1 MKQRRGTAKRHLPEY
16 GFDYGIGITSAAIG
30 SVEFNQN
37 LIDAEVVAVAYGIG
51 YSEKLG
57 VDVPA
62 ITLVGKNEEPLR
74 KAFEEFSDW
83 AESTDSDAIELT
95 VVFMKDG
102 GYRLCIN
109 PEINALYK
117 RTLQYDTVVNPMA
130 FQVTWIKVINTTSQP
145 FIELR
150 EHLSAGIIR
159 PFLLTAS
166 RYTGILQNDS
176 QPIPELFDPI
186 LHRQELLKFD
196 IRFVDEG
203 SSNDLHWQRIALA
216 SKHIERKPR
225 VEDRTI
231 PKSIVWYRRKES
243 LKRLFPVTLWRS
255 KSSERAKELRLTAE
269 KRGLREWQIDQAI
282 CNLVLSQQ
290 IAEGNL
296 YFQGCSK
303 NNWPNLLW
311 KSLCNRF
318 EIACVDEPEF
328 EQLTVENV
336 VYQAI
341 LDGKTLLKHYGIKRI
356 HNKLERIQYLLQK
369 QALLDVPDE

>member
-1 MKQRRGTAKRHLPEY
+1 MKQRRGTAQRHLSEY

-30 SVEFNQN
+30 SLEFNKN

-51 YSEKLG
+51 YSQKLG
-57 VDVPA
+57 IKVPA

-109 PEINALYK
+109 SETNALYK

-159 PFLLTAS
+159 PFLLGAS

-186 LHRQELLKFD
+186 SHRQELLKFD

-203 SSNDLHWQRIALA
+203 SKHDLHWQRIALG
-216 SKHIERKPR
+216 SEYIERKPKA
-225 VEDRTI
+225 EDRKF
-231 PKSIVWYRRKES
+231 PKSIVWYRRIES

-255 KSSERAKELRLTAE
+255 KSCERAKELRYSAE
-269 KRGLREWQIDQAI
+269 KRGLHEWQIDQAI

-290 IAEGNL
+290 IAEGKL

-303 NNWPNLLW
+303 SDWPDLLW

-318 EIACVDEPEF
+318 EIASVDEPEF

-341 LDGKTLLKHYGIKRI
+341 LDGKTLLRHYGIKRI
-356 HNKLERIQYLLQK
+356 NNKLERIQYLLQK
-369 QALLDVPDE
+369 QSLINAPDE